1 MFAVFG
7 RQFTAEND
15 LNIWVQRYPDANAR
29 GDDPTTLDSMA
40 NFTIE
45 EALSL
50 VVGPHFKLAG
60 VDPDSTP
67 GFPGDRDD
75 WEEEFHQHDDELDE
89 LQERLFA
96 NSRKGIEDTGGI
108 LLVLQG
114 MDTSGKGGV
123 IRNVMRVFDPQG
135 IDTKSFGR
143 PTDEEA
149 SHDFLW
155 RIRPHAPKSGEIVV
169 FDRSHYEDVLVQ
181 RVHEMAPDEEIE
193 RRYGAIIEF
202 EREMA
207 DRGIRIIKVMLHI
220 SKDFQKE
227 NLIERLERP
236 EKYWKYNPNDRFER
250 EHWDDYQEAFEIAL
264 KRTSTHFAPW
274 YCVPSDNKRYARM
287 VVKHLLLHALRG
299 MELEWPEADF
309 DVEAEL
315 KKMKKA

>member
-1 MFAVFG
+1 
-7 RQFTAEND
+7 
-15 LNIWVQRYPDANAR
+15 
-29 GDDPTTLDSMA
+29 MA
-40 NFTIE
+40 NFTIG

-50 VVGPHFKLAG
+50 VVGPHFQLSE
-60 VDPDSTP
+60 VDPESTP
-67 GFPGDRDD
+67 GFPSDRDA
-75 WEEEFHQHDDELDE
+75 WEKEFHQHDEELDD

-96 NSRKGIEDTGGI
+96 NARKDVEGTGAI

-135 IDTKSFGR
+135 IHTKGFGR
-143 PTDEEA
+143 PTDKEA

-155 RIRPHAPKSGEIVV
+155 RIRPHVPKAGEIVV
-169 FDRSHYEDVLVQ
+169 FDRSHYEDVLIQ
-181 RVHEMAPDEEIE
+181 RVHEMAPAEEIE

-207 DRGIRIIKVMLHI
+207 DRGVRIIKVMLHI

-227 NLIERLERP
+227 NLTERLER
-236 EKYWKYNPNDRFER
+236 EDKYWKYNPNDLFER
-250 EHWDDYQEAFEIAL
+250 EHWDAYQDAFEVAL
-264 KRTSTHFAPW
+264 TRTSTYFAPW

-287 VVKHLLLHALRG
+287 VVKHLLLHALRD

-309 DVEAEL
+309 DVEAERE
-315 KKMKKA
+315 KMKKA